1 MAAYDNAHS
10 RIVAWLKI
18 LLPLAALAIMS
29 TVFLVAQTID
39 PAQDLPFANVDVAE
53 LAREQRIGG
62 PTFSGVTS
70 DGAALT
76 ISAAAVRP
84 NLGDTDTA
92 SASEID
98 AEVLLPIGT
107 TVTLHALDGVI
118 DAATKTAELGGGV
131 KITTSTGYRIQTDR
145 LAALLDSTRL
155 ESGGAITADGPLG
168 SISAG
173 RMLIS
178 RDAQS
183 SAYLLV
189 FKDGVKLIYTPDN

>member
-1 MAAYDNAHS
+1 MAAYDNTHS
-10 RIVAWLKI
+10 RMVAWLKI

-76 ISAAAVRP
+76 ISASAVRP
-84 NLGDTDTA
+84 NLGETDTA

-98 AEVLLPIGT
+98 AEIVLPIGT

-118 DAATKTAELGGGV
+118 DASTKTAELGGGV
-131 KITTSTGYRIQTDR
+131 EITTSTGYRIQTDR
-145 LAALLDSTRL
+145 LAARLDSTQL
-155 ESGGAITADGPLG
+155 ESGGAISGDGPLG
-168 SISAG
+168 TINAG

-178 RDAQS
+178 RDADS

-189 FKDGVKLIYTPDN
+189 FKDRVKLVYTPNN